1 MEKVYEKAYEKVID
15 YIETNILDG
24 NFEVGD
30 KLPSEREL
38 SQMLSVS
45 RNSVREGIR
54 ILEIIGVISSQHGI
68 GNYIADHFDKTLVQV
83 MTMMYAL
90 EKMTYSEIRE
100 FRYAVELQALVLA
113 MDNISDTQKE
123 ILKKNLEVLEHGD
136 NEEEK
141 VISDKLIHYTIV

>member
-1 MEKVYEKAYEKVID
+1 MGLTEYFRERQGKALDKVYEKAYEKVID
-15 YIETNILDG
+15 YIESNILDG
-24 NFEVGD
+24 HFEVGD

-54 ILEIIGVISSQHGI
+54 ILEVIGVISSQHGI

-90 EKMTYSEIRE
+90 EKMTTMRSVNSAMRWS
-100 FRYAVELQALVLA
+100 FRQLYWQW
-113 MDNISDTQKE
+113 
-123 ILKKNLEVLEHGD
+123 
-136 NEEEK
+136 
-141 VISDKLIHYTIV
+141 TIFHMNR